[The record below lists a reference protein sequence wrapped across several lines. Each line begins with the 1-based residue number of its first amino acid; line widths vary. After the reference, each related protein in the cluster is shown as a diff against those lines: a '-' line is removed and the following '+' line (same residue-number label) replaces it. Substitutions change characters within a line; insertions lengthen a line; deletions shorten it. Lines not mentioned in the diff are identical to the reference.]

1 LARLYTSTSF
11 RPIITDRLD
20 PVFNEKKEFVVVGR
34 TAKEQKREG
43 NDGLL
48 DIGVVCEKQA
58 SGRSFHGYRVLMDAK
73 FPHIVFICGKRG
85 SGKSYTLGVIAEEL
99 CNTRI
104 GIGTVIVDPI
114 GIYWSMKKANQNKKE
129 IAELKRWGLKP
140 HSLENIRILGP
151 PGLYGHG
158 GDMMDGSFSIK
169 PAELTSE
176 EWCLVFGLD
185 RFKIQG
191 LLVGEALEK
200 VREGYKVRKGP
211 NEVEFIPGKGSD
223 YDVGDIIDAIDR
235 DVELGSEEKGYAR
248 ATRRSVIAR
257 FKAAERW
264 GIFSEQGTPIDE
276 ISVWDRVTVIDVS
289 HPRLENQI
297 RALIV
302 GIMAK
307 KILQARIVS
316 SRMEEMGTEG
326 DSSTVRI
333 PVTWLMIDE
342 AHLLIPRRGLTA
354 ASKPLIEYAK
364 LGRKPGCALVLAT
377 QRPAATDDDIL
388 SQVDML
394 IGHSLGLEDDIAAL
408 LKRVPA
414 KLPDDVGESDFIRG
428 IPSGFSLLADQ
439 KTQQRALMV
448 QIRPRLTHHSG
459 KEAMPAKQAPPP
471 QKPPPVETAAK
482 EAGESTAADSKGK
495 AVQGIESIW
504 GDTVDEKAGGDEELE
519 IVSAGEEDEHELP
532 LAQLEESEEEVA
544 MGDEDEPEVPSVVL
558 GDEEPPEDEDI
569 AYADNAIME
578 TIGFDLIEPEPGE
591 DHTEEVPSEPEEQEG
606 GHGEVVGLGAL
617 EDDIAAG
624 IPGEGESTKRPTS
637 GEVAP
642 DIQASEGE
650 ERDSFPIVL
659 RRDSAKGLAIK
670 GMRTTWSG
678 RPKEYI
684 ESIELVQLPM
694 FESTLISHRKRRIG
708 GPVKVR
714 AKVLFDAYMREIVSD
729 FREFKRSRGV
739 SRLASL
745 DEEYLKVFGCIIGGT
760 APEEC
765 DRDIDMNRADIRDA
779 MFEMSEMGLI
789 SVSEDKEGLMR
800 GALTKDIL
808 FPVKPEDIKG
818 HLPSSNPVRLGR
830 PLEERLDEETHRIL
844 LNALYPSFEIEDFMR
859 IQMPY
864 YEVTYTSEEGSRREY
879 INAFTGLFEK
889 LNREDA

>member
-1 LARLYTSTSF
+1 MARLYTSTSF
-11 RPIITDRLD
+11 RPIINDRLD
-20 PVFNEKKEFVVVGR
+20 PVFDEKKEVIVVGR

-43 NDGLL
+43 QEGLL

-85 SGKSYTLGVIAEEL
+85 GGKSYTLGVIAEEL
-99 CNTRI
+99 CKTKI

-114 GIYWSMKKANQNKKE
+114 GIYWSMKKENQNKKE
-129 IAELKRWGLKP
+129 IAELKKWD
-140 HSLENIRILGP
+140 LEPVALDNIRILGP
-151 PGLYGHG
+151 PGLYGQDG
-158 GDMMDGSFSIK
+158 GMLDGSFSIK

-191 LLVGEALEK
+191 LLIGEALEK
-200 VREGYKVRKGP
+200 VREGYKIRKGP

-223 YDVGDIIDAIDR
+223 YDVGDIVDAIDK
-235 DVELGSEEKGYAR
+235 DVDLGSEERGYAR

-264 GIFSEQGTPIDE
+264 GIFSENGTPIDE

-302 GIMAK
+302 GILAK

-316 SRMEEMGTEG
+316 SRMEEMGADG
-326 DSSTVRI
+326 DPGAVLI

-394 IGHSLGLEDDIAAL
+394 VGHSLGLEDDIAAL

-414 KLPDDVGESDFIRG
+414 KLPAEMADSDFIRG

-439 KTQQRALMV
+439 KTQQRALLV

-471 QKPPPVETAAK
+471 QKQPATTIPQPKPVETGI
-482 EAGESTAADSKGK
+482 AGID
-495 AVQGIESIW
+495 SIW
-504 GDTVDEKAGGDEELE
+504 GDEPGATPSHEEDEEFE
-519 IVSAGEEDEHELP
+519 IVSASDAMDEIVELP
-532 LAQLEESEEEVA
+532 QVSMVEPEEEELVESS
-544 MGDEDEPEVPSVVL
+544 EDDGEIPSVVL
-558 GDEEPPEDEDI
+558 GMEERAAEEDTT
-569 AYADNAIME
+569 YADGSIME
-578 TIGFDLIEPEPGE
+578 TIGFDLIEPEPEEEEASFERESDAELEEEMVGPGALEE
-591 DHTEEVPSEPEEQEG
+591 DIAVGDAEEPEEG
-606 GHGEVVGLGAL
+606 V
-617 EDDIAAG
+617 
-624 IPGEGESTKRPTS
+624 ESRTISTS
-637 GEVAP
+637 GLAP
-642 DIQASEGE
+642 EIQAREGE
-650 ERDSFPIVL
+650 ERESFPIVL

-670 GMRTTWSG
+670 GMRTTWAG

-694 FESTLISHRKRRIG
+694 FESTLVSHRKRRIG
-708 GPVKVR
+708 GKIRIR
-714 AKVLFDAYMREIVSD
+714 AKLLFDAHMREIVTD
-729 FREFKRSRGV
+729 FREFKRSRGI
-739 SRLASL
+739 SRLCSL
-745 DEEYLKVFGCIIGGT
+745 TENHLSVIGCIV
-760 APEEC
+760 
-765 DRDIDMNRADIRDA
+765 D
-779 MFEMSEMGLI
+779 
-789 SVSEDKEGLMR
+789 
-800 GALTKDIL
+800 
-808 FPVKPEDIKG
+808 
-818 HLPSSNPVRLGR
+818 GR
-830 PLEERLDEETHRIL
+830 
-844 LNALYPSFEIEDFMR
+844 
-859 IQMPY
+859 
-864 YEVTYTSEEGSRREY
+864 V
-879 INAFTGLFEK
+879 
-889 LNREDA
+889 